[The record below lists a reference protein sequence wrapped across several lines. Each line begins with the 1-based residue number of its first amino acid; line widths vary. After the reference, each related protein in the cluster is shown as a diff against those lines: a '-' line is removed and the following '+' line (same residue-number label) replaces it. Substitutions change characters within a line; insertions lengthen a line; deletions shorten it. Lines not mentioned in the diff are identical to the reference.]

1 MVAIRG
7 TQGCVLVGDPAQAAG
22 LFLSQTKFKR
32 FSLTIEAY
40 FEGRFLENKKHSTE
54 VCPLPF
60 RSNQ

>member
-7 TQGCVLVGDPAQAAG
+7 TQGCVLVGDPAPAAG

-40 FEGRFLENKKHSTE
+40 FEGRFLEKKPIQLKFAPY
-54 VCPLPF
+54 PLG
-60 RSNQ
+60 SNQ